1 MTERYEP
8 KYEARRSRE
17 CKIRR
22 EGRERASEQ
31 ACEIEGEGESERG
44 GSLIHFNEL
53 PV

>member
-1 MTERYEP
+1 MLEGGVEGW
-8 KYEARRSRE
+8 
-17 CKIRR
+17 R
-22 EGRERASEQ
+22 EGGWER